1 MLKRLYCLPEL
12 TFLFPHI
19 HKCSHTPIVSPSRPQ
34 RFPLHK
40 PSTPHTFPHCLHTLI
55 FVLTPQHCLN
65 PRPSHHLPV
74 PTPRSVWATLAEKAG
89 CTSARAQP
97 SPCKGCGG
105 VDPTASPPRPGGS
118 KCHVLGGCLLSHATL
133 VTLFSCEP
141 FPEHRTSLEH
151 TIWRKHIRRSPWG
164 KTECQR
170 LPSRRTRKQP
180 SVFWSWQL

>member
-1 MLKRLYCLPEL
+1 MQPYPHRQPFQTPTLSSPLALNTSHLPAL
-12 TFLFPHI
+12 S
-19 HKCSHTPIVSPSRPQ
+19 SHSN
-34 RFPLHK
+34 L
-40 PSTPHTFPHCLHTLI
+40 
-55 FVLTPQHCLN
+55 VLTPQHCLK

-97 SPCKGCGG
+97 SPCKGCGS
-105 VDPTASPPRPGGS
+105 VDPTASPPCQGAS

-151 TIWRKHIRRSPWG
+151 TIWRKHIRSPWG